1 MKNLILTIIGIAFFI
16 TLLTTFLNSG
26 NRTEITNV
34 TVKKLVAQ
42 NLVSGSSDN
51 LATEI
56 RYLVVTNKGVF
67 LCESSVLNGKFNNSE
82 IFYSLKEDST
92 YNKFVVVGIGKTM
105 FSDYPNLIAVE

>member
-1 MKNLILTIIGIAFFI
+1 MKNFKVLIIVLIGAALTLS
-16 TLLTTFLNSG
+16 LLNAG

-56 RYLVVTNKGVF
+56 RYLVVTNKGIF
-67 LCESSVLNGKFNNSE
+67 LCESSILNGKFNNSE

-92 YNKFVVVGIGKTM
+92 YTKFVTVGIRKTM
-105 FSDYPNLIAVE
+105 LSDYPNLISVE

>member
-1 MKNLILTIIGIAFFI
+1 MKNFKVLIIVLIGAALALN
-16 TLLTTFLNSG
+16 LLNAG
-26 NRTEITNV
+26 NRTELTNV

-56 RYLVVTNKGVF
+56 RYLVVTNKGTF
-67 LCESSVLNGKFNNSE
+67 LCEGSILNGKFNNSE

-105 FSDYPNLIAVE
+105 FSDYQNLVSVE

>member
-1 MKNLILTIIGIAFFI
+1 MKNFKTLIIVLIVAGLALS
-16 TLLTTFLNSG
+16 LLNAG
-26 NRTEITNV
+26 NRTEFTNV

-42 NLVSGSSDN
+42 NLISGSSDN

-56 RYLVVTNKGVF
+56 RYIVATNKGTF
-67 LCESSVLNGKFNNSE
+67 LCESSILNGKFNNSE

-105 FSDYPNLIAVE
+105 FSDYQNLISVE